1 MKNMDKINEKLLK
14 EALVKGTDEATALKE
29 RVWTNIEKELD
40 FKEDKNL
47 KKKRP
52 IFKYAGVA
60 AALAIVVFATNTS
73 YVNAAVDKIKGMFAP
88 TKTIEQSLE
97 GNIEK
102 TEMDL
107 EVSSQKYV
115 IYVDKSIYELIKEE
129 GKDIIKPKGILENL
143 PEVSM
148 TIEQVAKKPSEAAI
162 DIEKELQNKFPV
174 VKNLGEVSRPLK
186 ALALHGIE
194 GHKGDSTVVDYYI
207 VDNEKGGSFIIKK
220 QYFLEAAEGHGVRFD
235 NMLKE
240 FKIINE

>member
-1 MKNMDKINEKLLK
+1 MDKINEKLLK

-115 IYVDKSIYELIKEE
+115 IYVDKSIYEVIKEKD
-129 GKDIIKPKGILENL
+129 KDIIRPKESLESL
-143 PEVSM
+143 PEISM
-148 TIEQVAKKPSEAAI
+148 TIEQLAKKPEEAVK
-162 DIEKELQNKFPV
+162 DIEKELNDKFPNV
-174 VKNLGEVSRPLK
+174 TNLGEITTPING
-186 ALALHGIE
+186 LALHALE
-194 GHKGDSTVVDYYI
+194 GNKATSTVVDYYI

-220 QYFLEAAEGHGVRFD
+220 HYFLEA
-235 NMLKE
+235 LKVME
-240 FKIINE
+240 YVLIICSKNLKL